1 MWKISIYP
9 KTKLTS
15 ILSKQEHHHNH
26 DHSHNEDGIMTIAEY
41 NKANLMLFTAKD
53 LKTTD
58 TVLCTLTSIDRMSF
72 LANGIEHHE
81 CKRIELTEHFT
92 EVVKRNLILAY
103 FDKIEIEEFDVL
115 DVNTNIDFLFD

>member
-1 MWKISIYP
+1 L
-9 KTKLTS
+9 TK
-15 ILSKQEHHHNH
+15 HNH
-26 DHSHNEDGIMTIAEY
+26 SHTDADDSIMTLEEY
-41 NKANLMLFTAKD
+41 NKTNLMLFNIKD
-53 LKTTD
+53 LMTTD

-103 FDKIEIEEFDVL
+103 FEKIEIEEYDVL
-115 DVNTNIDFLFD
+115 DVNNDIDFLFE

>member
-1 MWKISIYP
+1 L
-9 KTKLTS
+9 TK
-15 ILSKQEHHHNH
+15 HNH
-26 DHSHNEDGIMTIAEY
+26 SHTDADDSIMTLEEY
-41 NKANLMLFTAKD
+41 HKTNLMLFNIKD
-53 LKTTD
+53 LITTD

-103 FDKIEIEEFDVL
+103 FDKIEIEEYDVL
-115 DVNTNIDFLFD
+115 DVNNNIDFLFE

>member
-1 MWKISIYP
+1 MA
-9 KTKLTS
+9 
-15 ILSKQEHHHNH
+15 EHHHNH
-26 DHSHNEDGIMTIAEY
+26 LNEDESIMTIEEY
-41 NKANLMLFTAKD
+41 HKTNLMLFNLKE

-81 CKRIELTEHFT
+81 CKKTELTEHFT
-92 EVVKRNLILAY
+92 EVIKRNLILAF

-115 DVNTNIDFLFD
+115 DVNTDIDFLFE